1 VTPNPVLQ
9 LGTLTLQRGQRAKG
23 ALPVAP
29 RGDGTS
35 IQLPLLAVT
44 GLEPGPTLV
53 VSGGVHG
60 DEYEGPRAIQL
71 LWQQL
76 DPAQLRGT
84 FLGVPVVNGPAF
96 EVGRRESPIDGFNMN
111 RIFPGRADGFISERI
126 ADRFINDVVAIAD
139 YYLDLHAGGNGF
151 SMTPTVVYLE
161 TGSDELKAREIALA
175 KAAGVAL
182 LWRGTGG
189 WSSAHVETVRR
200 GIPAILAEIGEE
212 GRCRPERV
220 DLALRVIRNAMIH
233 AGMLAGAPQ
242 LPQRW
247 TVVAGTYLHSA
258 AGGCFYATA
267 QAGGSVRRGDVVG
280 VVVDAW
286 GEELESVLA
295 PCDGIVV
302 STRTFPTIRPG
313 EWTTFVGR
321 ILETWERE
329 DTR

>member
-1 VTPNPVLQ
+1 MLQ
-9 LGTLTLQRGQRAKG
+9 LGTLTLGRGQKAKG

-29 RGDGTS
+29 RGDGSS
-35 IQLPLLAVT
+35 IQLPLLAVA

-53 VSGGVHG
+53 VSGAVHG

-96 EVGRRESPIDGFNMN
+96 EVGRRESPIDGVNMN
-111 RIFPGRADGFISERI
+111 RIFPGRAEGFISERI
-126 ADRFINDVVAIAD
+126 AHRFMNDIVAKAD

-161 TGSDELKAREIALA
+161 TGSDEFKAREIALA
-175 KAAGVAL
+175 KAAGVGL

-189 WSSAHVETVRR
+189 WSSAHVETARR

-212 GRCRPERV
+212 GRCRQERV
-220 DLALRVIRNAMIH
+220 DLALRVVRNVMIH

-247 TVVAGTYLHSA
+247 TVVAGTYMQSA

-267 QAGGSVRRGDVVG
+267 QAGDRVRQGDTLG
-280 VVVDAW
+280 MIVDVW
-286 GEELESVLA
+286 GEVLEAAQA

-302 STRTFPTIRPG
+302 STRTSPTIRPG
-313 EWTTFVGR
+313 GWTTFVGR
-321 ILETWERE
+321 ILETWEQ
-329 DTR
+329 